1 MRLFCIITRF
11 WCGRQELNLFQR
23 LFKSL
28 TPLIYKGFSLRG
40 SKRAPIYFLA
50 FGSKISHKNRQK
62 LQSTGQNPVG
72 FLFTNMM
79 ENNFKFRNQFFIKQV
94 GIVRKLQN
102 LWIGKFFPR
111 IEVNHRYATMPYIKP
126 CRKDRVKNIQLKGSV
141 SIGNLILQLSHSL
154 RQIQS
159 FTLRKR

>member
-1 MRLFCIITRF
+1 MK
-11 WCGRQELNLFQR
+11 
-23 LFKSL
+23 KSSIPVENQK
-28 TPLIYKGFSLRG
+28 TK
-40 SKRAPIYFLA
+40 KETTNE
-50 FGSKISHKNRQK
+50 ISFFVVR
-62 LQSTGQNPVG
+62 STGQNPVG

-154 RQIQS
+154 RQI
-159 FTLRKR
+159 